1 MSATTTHLPVERDGD
16 EQPPPRNRRRLVVLS
31 VAAVVVVVV
40 ALSWLVAFSSVF
52 GVGTVAV
59 RGTRVL
65 SAAQVRQAAHVTAG
79 TPLVRLDTAEITRRV
94 ERLPD
99 VASAQVSTSFPSTVD
114 IVVIERRAVGYL
126 RTSGGGVLVDR
137 TGVAYRTVTARP
149 KTVPQFVVAGGAHP
163 GPTRAAVAAVSQS
176 LPAALRAKVRSIQAL
191 DATSVTLV
199 LRHGRIVRWGNA
211 QRNEDKAR
219 ILPVLLQRPGTQIDV
234 TDPDQP
240 FTR

>member
-1 MSATTTHLPVERDGD
+1 VSATTTYLPVDRDGD
-16 EQPPPRNRRRLVVLS
+16 EQPPTRNRRRLIVLI
-31 VAAVVVVVV
+31 VAGAVVVIV
-40 ALSWLVAFSSVF
+40 ALSWLIAFSSVF

-65 SAAQVRQAAHVTAG
+65 TAAQVRTAAHVTIG

-114 IVVIERRAVGYL
+114 IVVTERRAVGYL
-126 RTSGGGVLVDR
+126 RTGHGGVLVDR
-137 TGVAYRTVTARP
+137 TGVEYRTVTTGP
-149 KTVPQFVVAGGAHP
+149 KTMPEFVVAGGARP

-191 DATSVTLV
+191 DATSITLV

-211 QRNEDKAR
+211 QRNDDKAR
-219 ILPVLLQRPGTQIDV
+219 ILPVLLQRKGTQIDV